1 MTGVDTNLRSNPSQ
15 PTGNSR
21 SDLPT
26 DSIIDD
32 ALINSLLEQGA
43 KASPQAAIQVI
54 RKALDL
60 KGLSPDEAA
69 ILLKS
74 EGTEFRRELYRAAG
88 QIKDRIYGNRLVIFA
103 PLYLSNYCSNNCL
116 YCGFRRD
123 NGLLERRLLSQDEI
137 AEQVRILER
146 MGHKRL
152 LLECGESPG
161 RSPIDFVVES
171 IRTVY
176 ATKESNGSIRRVNVN
191 IASTVVA
198 DYQKLK
204 AAGIGT
210 YQLFQETYHRPTYAQ
225 MHPDG
230 PKADYGWHLTAMDR
244 AMQAGI
250 DDVGL
255 GVLFGLAD
263 YKYEVL
269 GLLLHAI
276 HLERTYGVGPHT
288 ISVPRWRPAVGVDFA
303 LPQPVSDDDFRKLV
317 AVLRLSVPYTGMIIS
332 TRESPEMRDELFGLG
347 ISQFSAASS
356 TSPGGYREGGTPKD
370 QFVVADHRSVD
381 EMVEDVCRK
390 GYLPSFCTACY
401 RQGRTGEAFMTL
413 AKPGDIQELCR
424 PNALLTFKEY
434 LEDYASPSTREVGAE
449 TVRAQFALIENAK
462 LRQET
467 KLRLARIEAGE
478 RDLFF

>member
-1 MTGVDTNLRSNPSQ
+1 MTGVDANLRSNPSQ
-15 PTGNSR
+15 PAGNSR

-43 KASPQAAIQVI
+43 KAAPQAAIQTI

-60 KGLSPDEAA
+60 KGLAPDEAA
-69 ILLKS
+69 ILLQS

-88 QIKDRIYGNRLVIFA
+88 QIKDRIYGNRLVLFA
-103 PLYLSNYCSNNCL
+103 PLYLSNHCGNNCL
-116 YCGFRRD
+116 YCGYRRD
-123 NGLLERRLLSQDEI
+123 NRLLERRLLSQDEI

-161 RSPIDFVVES
+161 RSPIDFVIES

-176 ATKESNGSIRRVNVN
+176 ATKEGNGSIRRVNVN

-210 YQLFQETYHRPTYAQ
+210 YQLFQETYHRPTYAR
-225 MHPDG
+225 MHLDG
-230 PKADYGWHLTAMDR
+230 PKADYDWHLTAMDR

-356 TSPGGYREGGTPKD
+356 TSPGGYRVGETPKD

-413 AKPGDIQELCR
+413 AKPGNIQELCR
-424 PNALLTFKEY
+424 PNALLTFREY
-434 LEDYASPSTREVGAE
+434 LEDYAPPSTREVGQE
-449 TVRAQFALIENAK
+449 TVRAQLALIENAK
-462 LRQET
+462 VRQET